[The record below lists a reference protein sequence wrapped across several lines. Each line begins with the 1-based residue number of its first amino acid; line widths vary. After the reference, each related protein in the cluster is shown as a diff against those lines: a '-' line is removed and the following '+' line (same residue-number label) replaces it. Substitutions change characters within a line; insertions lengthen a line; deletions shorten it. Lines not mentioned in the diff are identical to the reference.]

1 MESDS
6 KVAEFREKIDEMV
19 LSLANNVEMQ
29 PRDWSAARRI
39 LRFEQ
44 KLESAV
50 SRMVRLGAIEEEEIL
65 SEKDLCVDVTV
76 TKTDDLSVSG
86 PSENRRI

>member
-1 MESDS
+1 M
-6 KVAEFREKIDEMV
+6 KVAEFREKIDEML
-19 LSLANNVEMQ
+19 LSLANKVEMQ

-50 SRMVRLGAIEEEEIL
+50 SRMVRLGAIEGEEIL
-65 SEKDLCVDVTV
+65 SEKDLCVDVT
-76 TKTDDLSVSG
+76 TTDDLSVSG